1 MKKLILLITITF
13 FTITIYALSD
23 EEFNKAY
30 KNQLDFARITLN
42 QEINEQSI
50 PGYVYFKGFDFE
62 GYTAESDGIEPML
75 KVTLELLK
83 EKYGNTNQPFVFVG
97 HSQGGLRALAMSTY
111 LRQKNPQLYKQLRG
125 VITLSGIDKGL
136 KLLENKMRGFYE
148 KNCFNFIR
156 YNFTKFNFYK
166 LHSRRYC
173 RRLLYKSIHLNS
185 ILF

>member
-50 PGYVYFKGFDFE
+50 PGYVYFEGFDFK

-75 KVTLELLK
+75 SKTLVLLDYY
-83 EKYGNTNQPFVFVG
+83 YGVKKW
-97 HSQGGLRALAMSTY
+97 
-111 LRQKNPQLYKQLRG
+111 KN
-125 VITLSGIDKGL
+125 
-136 KLLENKMRGFYE
+136 
-148 KNCFNFIR
+148 
-156 YNFTKFNFYK
+156 
-166 LHSRRYC
+166 
-173 RRLLYKSIHLNS
+173 
-185 ILF
+185 